1 MNRQLR
7 VDPEFRDKI
16 PPLTEDEFKQLEQN
30 ILADGEI
37 YEPIIVWNGTILDG
51 HNRYKIAQKHPE
63 IPFKTREMNFPDKW
77 AAFDWM
83 YSKQLGRRN
92 LSDENR
98 TYIIGKMYEARKK
111 TKGAPVGNKNAE
123 KQNTQNANIVS
134 TTRTPRTDEIL
145 AAEIGVNHS
154 TVIRSEKF
162 SKGIDAI
169 REMSPDVAD
178 KILRGGTGVKKG
190 DVQQFTTMSDEEQK
204 EFVSTVSSG
213 TVKEQKKK
221 NSGGNKQNRAIAK
234 AVEAAVDGLLNGT
247 NATITIDDVVES
259 VESSLASCARSI
271 QQIISAH
278 GYDPNGEYKELFESA
293 VERGIEKVKEI
304 FQ

>member
-37 YEPIIVWNGTILDG
+37 YEPIIVWNGTIVDG

-83 YSKQLGRRN
+83 YAKQLGRRN

-98 TYIIGKMYEARKK
+98 TYCIGKMFEARKK
-111 TKGAPVGNKNAE
+111 TVGNVTSERSEDGTFQKA
-123 KQNTQNANIVS
+123 QNGPIGDTAQNIANELGVS
-134 TTRTPRTDEIL
+134 R
-145 AAEIGVNHS
+145 N
-154 TVIRSEKF
+154 TVKRSEKF
-162 SKGIDAI
+162 AQGVDAI

-247 NATITIDDVVES
+247 DATITIDDVVES

>member
-37 YEPIIVWNGTILDG
+37 YEPIIVWNGTIVDG

-98 TYIIGKMYEARKK
+98 TYIIGKMYEARKQSIGNHANRGEDGK
-111 TKGAPVGNKNAE
+111 YLSLQNGDKGESGRTRDTIAKEIGIGRSSVERAE
-123 KQNTQNANIVS
+123 KFAQ
-134 TTRTPRTDEIL
+134 
-145 AAEIGVNHS
+145 GV
-154 TVIRSEKF
+154 
-162 SKGIDAI
+162 DAI

-221 NSGGNKQNRAIAK
+221 SSGGNKQNRAIAK

-247 NATITIDDVVES
+247 DATITIDDVVES

-304 FQ
+304 FK

>member
-1 MNRQLR
+1 MNRQLQ

-37 YEPIIVWNGTILDG
+37 YEPIIVWNGTIVDG

-83 YSKQLGRRN
+83 YAKQLGRRN

-98 TYIIGKMYEARKK
+98 TYIIGKMYEARKLTHGGDRK
-111 TKGAPVGNKNAE
+111 SNS
-123 KQNTQNANIVS
+123 QIANLNS
-134 TTRTPRTDEIL
+134 KRTPRTDEIL

-169 REMSPDVAD
+169 REMSPDAAD

-221 NSGGNKQNRAIAK
+221 SSGGNKQNRAIAK

-247 NATITIDDVVES
+247 DATITIDDVVES

-304 FQ
+304 FK

>member
-37 YEPIIVWNGTILDG
+37 YEPIIVWNGTIVDG

-63 IPFKTREMNFPDKW
+63 IPFKTREMHFPDKW
-77 AAFDWM
+77 AAFGWM

-98 TYIIGKMYEARKK
+98 TYCMGKMYEARRKSVGGNRGNQY
-111 TKGAPVGNKNAE
+111 TKVASPQNGNMANTPNRVSEQIAKEQGVGKN
-123 KQNTQNANIVS
+123 TVL
-134 TTRTPRTDEIL
+134 R
-145 AAEIGVNHS
+145 AAKFAKGV
-154 TVIRSEKF
+154 
-162 SKGIDAI
+162 DAI
-169 REMSPDVAD
+169 REMSPDAAD
-178 KILRGGTGVKKG
+178 KILQGGTGVKKG

-234 AVEAAVDGLLNGT
+234 AVGAAVDGLLNGT
-247 NATITIDDVVES
+247 DATITIDDVVES

-278 GYDPNGEYKELFESA
+278 GYDPNGEHKELFESA

-304 FQ
+304 FK

>member
-37 YEPIIVWNGTILDG
+37 YEPIIVWNGTIVDG
-51 HNRYKIAQKHPE
+51 HNRYKIVQKHPE

-98 TYIIGKMYEARKK
+98 TYCMGKMYEARRKSVGQHEGNQY
-111 TKGAPVGNKNAE
+111 TKME
-123 KQNTQNANIVS
+123 CTQNGNISNTPNRVS
-134 TTRTPRTDEIL
+134 EQIAKEQGVGKNTVLR
-145 AAEIGVNHS
+145 AAKFAQGV
-154 TVIRSEKF
+154 
-162 SKGIDAI
+162 DAI
-169 REMSPDVAD
+169 REMSPEVAD
-178 KILRGGTGVKKG
+178 MILQGGSGVKKA
-190 DVQQFTTMSDEEQK
+190 DVQQFTAMQDDEKK
-204 EFVSTVSSG
+204 EFVSAVSTG
-213 TVKEQKKK
+213 TIKEQKKGQ
-221 NSGGNKQNRAIAK
+221 GGSKQNRAIAK

-247 NATITIDDVVES
+247 DATITIDDVVES

>member
-37 YEPIIVWNGTILDG
+37 YEPIIVWNGTIVDG

-98 TYIIGKMYEARKK
+98 TYCIGKMYEARRKSAGGQ
-111 TKGAPVGNKNAE
+111 GANQYTV
-123 KQNTQNANIVS
+123 QCTQNGNTANTPNRVS
-134 TTRTPRTDEIL
+134 EQIAKEQGVGKNTVLR
-145 AAEIGVNHS
+145 AAKFAQGV
-154 TVIRSEKF
+154 
-162 SKGIDAI
+162 DAI
-169 REMSPDVAD
+169 REVSPEVAD
-178 KILRGGTGVKKG
+178 MILQGGSGVKKA
-190 DVQQFTTMSDEEQK
+190 DVQQFTAMPDDEKK
-204 EFVSTVSSG
+204 EFVSAVSTG
-213 TVKEQKKK
+213 TIKEQKKGQ
-221 NSGGNKQNRAIAK
+221 GGSKRNRAIAK

-247 NATITIDDVVES
+247 DATITVEDVAES
-259 VESSLASCARSI
+259 LESSLASCARSI
-271 QQIISAH
+271 QQIIAAH
-278 GYDPNGEYKELFESA
+278 GYDPNGEHKELFESA
-293 VERGIEKVKEI
+293 VKRGIEKIKEI

>member
-37 YEPIIVWNGTILDG
+37 YEPIIVWNGTIVDG

-83 YSKQLGRRN
+83 YAKQLGRRN

-111 TKGAPVGNKNAE
+111 TLGGSRGNQYTKVA
-123 KQNTQNANIVS
+123 NTQIANLPKE
-134 TTRTPRTDEIL
+134 RTPRTDEIL

-169 REMSPDVAD
+169 REMSPDAAD

-247 NATITIDDVVES
+247 DATITIDDVVES

-304 FQ
+304 FK

>member
-37 YEPIIVWNGTILDG
+37 YEPIIVWNGTIVDG

-98 TYIIGKMYEARKK
+98 TYCMGKMYEARRKS
-111 TKGAPVGNKNAE
+111 VGNHNARNADGTFLCSQNGDNGEPNRVSEQIAKEQGVGKN
-123 KQNTQNANIVS
+123 TVL
-134 TTRTPRTDEIL
+134 R
-145 AAEIGVNHS
+145 AAKFAKGV
-154 TVIRSEKF
+154 
-162 SKGIDAI
+162 DAI
-169 REMSPDVAD
+169 REFSPEVAD
-178 KILRGGTGVKKG
+178 KILQGGSGVKKA
-190 DVQQFTTMSDEEQK
+190 DVQQFTDMPDDEKK
-204 EFVSTVSSG
+204 EFVSAVSTG
-213 TVKEQKKK
+213 TIKEQKKGQ
-221 NSGGNKQNRAIAK
+221 GGSKQNRAIAK

-247 NATITIDDVVES
+247 DATITIDDVVES

-293 VERGIEKVKEI
+293 VERGIEKIKEI